1 MDAARLVSGGPPVFR
16 SRQTIADK
24 ASPKATMPKIIA
36 AKTIVTCPGRNFV
49 TLKIVTDEGVYGIG
63 DATLNGRELAVE
75 AYLSQ
80 HVIPCLI
87 GRDAHQI
94 EDIWQYLYKGA
105 YWRRGPVTMAAI
117 AAVDMALWDIKGKI
131 AGLPVY
137 QLLGGACRTG
147 VMVYGHANGETI
159 DETLDNAAHYAAL
172 GYKAIRL
179 QTGVPG
185 MPGAY
190 GVSKDRFFYEPA
202 DSDLPKE
209 TIWSTERYLRTAP
222 DLFAAARERLGWDLH
237 LLHDV
242 HHRLT
247 PIEAARLGKDLE
259 PYRLFWMEDA
269 VPAEN
274 QGSFRIIRQHTTTP
288 LAVGEIFNS
297 VWDCKQLIEEQ
308 LIDYIRATVVH
319 AGGITHLKK
328 LASFADLHHV
338 RTGCHGATD
347 LSPVCMGA
355 ALHLD
360 LSIPNFGVQEYM
372 RHTPETDAV
381 FPHAYSFSDGMLHP
395 GEAPGLGVDIDE
407 DLAAQYPYQRAYLPV
422 ARRLDGSMHDW

>member
-1 MDAARLVSGGPPVFR
+1 
-16 SRQTIADK
+16 
-24 ASPKATMPKIIA
+24 MPKIIA

-49 TLKIVTDEGVYGIG
+49 TLKIMTDEGVYGIG

-75 AYLSQ
+75 AYLTQ

-94 EDIWQYLYKGA
+94 EDIWQFLYRGA

-117 AAVDMALWDIKGKI
+117 AAVDTALWDIKGKI
-131 AGLPVY
+131 AGLPLY

-159 DETLDNAAHYAAL
+159 DETLDNAAHYAEQ

-190 GVSKDRFFYEPA
+190 GVSKDKFFYEPA

-222 DLFAAARERLGWDLH
+222 DLFAAARKRLGWDVH

-247 PIEAARLGKDLE
+247 PIEAGRLGKDLE

-269 VPAEN
+269 TPAEN
-274 QGSFRIIRQHTTTP
+274 QASFRIIRQHTTTP

-319 AGGITHLKK
+319 AGGVSHLKK

-355 ALHLD
+355 ALHFD

-381 FPHAYSFSDGMLHP
+381 FPHAYTFSDGMLHP

-407 DLAAQYPYQRAYLPV
+407 DLAAKYPYQRAYLPI
-422 ARRLDGSMHDW
+422 ARRLDGAMHDW